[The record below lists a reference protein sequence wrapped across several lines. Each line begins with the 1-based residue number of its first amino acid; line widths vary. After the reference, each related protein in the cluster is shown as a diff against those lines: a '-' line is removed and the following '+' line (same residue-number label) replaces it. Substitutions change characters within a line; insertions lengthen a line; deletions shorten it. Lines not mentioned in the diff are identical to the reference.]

1 MVGRLYWPHKNRCD
15 TENYNKDEKDI
26 TMTTYIV
33 IGSVLL
39 LLVMILASK
48 GLAPK
53 SKQQDSALK
62 QRAIFNV
69 NEQLTYTRL
78 KEILPHHTILV
89 HVSYDAL
96 LTTKFSRTRSKYRS
110 LVADFVIVDGAQQV
124 LAIVALDDPLS
135 LKRPQKSQ
143 FQDAIL
149 DMAGYKVIRY
159 EEVPEYHQL
168 REDFFGE
175 TYVLS
180 SLDKETYVSKKYD
193 YYSSAQ
199 TRKLRVMG

>member
-1 MVGRLYWPHKNRCD
+1 
-15 TENYNKDEKDI
+15 
-26 TMTTYIV
+26 MTTYIV
-33 IGSVLL
+33 IGSVILL
-39 LLVMILASK
+39 LSMILASK
-48 GLAPK
+48 GLIPK
-53 SKQQDSALK
+53 TKQQDSALR

-78 KEILPHHTILV
+78 KEILPHHTILA

-96 LTTKFSRTRSKYRS
+96 LTTKFSRTRSKYRN
-110 LVADFVIVDGAQQV
+110 LVADFVVVDAMQQV
-124 LAIVALDDPLS
+124 VAVVALDDPLS

-168 REDFFGE
+168 REDFYGDVYLP
-175 TYVLS
+175 TRLNK
-180 SLDKETYVSKKYD
+180 DKKISKKYD
-193 YYSSAQ
+193 YYNDAQ
-199 TRKLRVMG
+199 TRKLRVLG